1 MPANKVISIPRQ
13 HGKSQIQA
21 YMRMFN
27 DIYGQPLEK
36 LICTEGKVYGARYH
50 CVEPVGG
57 SWLEMETWA
66 ISAFGEPGSIWRETK
81 DLSPEPGK
89 RWYMN
94 NRKFWFR
101 QEKDRTMFILR
112 WS

>member
-1 MPANKVISIPRQ
+1 MPANKVILAPRQ
-13 HGKSQIQA
+13 HGKSRMQA

-27 DIYGQPLEK
+27 DIYSHPLEK
-36 LICTEGKVYGARYH
+36 LICTEGKIYGMRYH

-66 ISAFGEPGSIWRETK
+66 ISAFGNPGSIWEN
-81 DLSPEPGK
+81 LMPEPEQ

-94 NRKFWFR
+94 DSKFWFR
-101 QEKDRTMFILR
+101 QEKDSTMFILK

>member
-1 MPANKVISIPRQ
+1 MT
-13 HGKSQIQA
+13 GFKSKQLSSKAI
-21 YMRMFN
+21 RMVLD
-27 DIYGQPLEK
+27 DIMERPLEEV
-36 LICTEGKVYGARYH
+36 ICTEGTIYGMRYY

-57 SWLEMETWA
+57 SWMDMETWA
-66 ISAFGEPGSIWRETK
+66 ITAFGDPGSVWEN
-81 DLSPEPGK
+81 LMPEPHQ

-101 QEKDRTMFILR
+101 QEKDRTMFILK

>member
-1 MPANKVISIPRQ
+1 MPANKVISSPRQ
-13 HGKSQIQA
+13 HGKSKMQA

-27 DIYGQPLEK
+27 DIYSQPLEK

-50 CVEPVGG
+50 CVEPIGG
-57 SWLEMETWA
+57 RWLEMEAWA
-66 ISAFGEPGSIWRETK
+66 IQTYGDPGVHMWGDGIV
-81 DLSPEPGK
+81 DPGQ